1 MSQPNI
7 RGRTPQNST
16 TSGSTTLRHPGPY
29 LARIVSHLDKKYGG
43 GLEVEL
49 LKSASAGN
57 NYENSTQTATV
68 KYASPFYGVTPLQ
81 NNDTNDAYSST
92 QQSYGFWAVPPDVG
106 SKVLVMFV
114 EGDISQGYWFACVQ
128 DDYMNFMV
136 PEPRVSTTLTT
147 PGTPTGLTGKKLPV
161 GEYNKFLANP
171 NNNYPTSQPK
181 PHNDTFVERLL
192 EQGLIDDDIR
202 GVTSTSARREAPS
215 NVYGMSTPGPLD
227 KREGSPRRQRG
238 ASESK
243 ATVFSSRL
251 GGHSIVMDD
260 GDETI
265 LRNGPADSTPKE
277 YTSIGGTTPTGDVTS
292 PANELFRIRTRTGHQ
307 ILLHNTEDLIYIS
320 NARGTTWIELTSNGK
335 IDIFAQDSVSV
346 HTQQD
351 LNLSA
356 DRDINFS
363 ATENINMSAGK
374 DLRINSGN
382 KFNITTGDRI
392 AVDSGSSISLRAATF
407 MAAQA
412 TSSMSLTSGSDSF
425 SLISGSD
432 ITMQAASDIGLL
444 SAASIKA
451 AAKANINLKA
461 AVGLNVTS
469 TGGDLNISSSN
480 NLYMEAASSVHTLG
494 KGVFTQASVNMHTKA
509 TGIFVEASGTLSMKS
524 TTASLDGST
533 SVNINSGTSLA
544 ALGADNAVQASDP
557 AEPSPELPVAAD
569 VALIPSRMPQHEPW
583 LQHENLNP
591 VSYTPDLTRAGTQSI
606 DTFTQYIP
614 DTYLARPGAST
625 SGTTASSLEYAD
637 GNFPSNGQGTD
648 EEIGTG
654 TLPVGENVKIAHQY
668 FINKG
673 LTPEQSAGIVGNLM
687 AESSTSINPQSYNS
701 SGGGAGARGIAQWRN
716 PRIKPFEDKYGKPI
730 LEGTLQEQLDYIWSE
745 ITGGQRTKPWYP
757 LENIKKTTTP
767 TQAAGVWQELFEGCP
782 DASANRAAYAADVM
796 RLYKA
801 NYSTESSNQVT
812 NVVTDVNGNPVEF
825 EFKKYDETGALT
837 MLVDERQMREAATRK
852 LPISRQLKESL
863 NVAAHAAGV
872 TQVVVISGGQGK
884 AGSGLPRTGSFRH
897 DVPTLNARSG
907 GMAADFDLYVN
918 GKVLNGNNTQDREI
932 MARFIAHAVSQGI
945 RGIGWDSGTNGG
957 SRYYMGPQRLHM
969 DPYGASATNRALCV
983 WGYNHGSATAVP
995 WVVDAARKGLPK

>member
-1 MSQPNI
+1 MPQNNI
-7 RGRTPQNST
+7 RGRASQTST
-16 TSGSTTLRHPGPY
+16 TSINTTLRHPGPY
-29 LARIVSHLDKKYGG
+29 LARIVSHLDKKFGG

-57 NYENSTQTATV
+57 NYDNNTQTVTV

-128 DDYMNFMV
+128 DDYMNFMI

-147 PGTPTGLTGKKLPV
+147 SSTPSGLVGKKLPV

-181 PHNDTFVERLL
+181 PHNDTFVEKLL
-192 EQGLIDDDIR
+192 EQGLVDDDIR

-227 KREGSPRRQRG
+227 KRDGAPKHQRG
-238 ASESK
+238 ATESK

-251 GGHSIVMDD
+251 GGHSIIMDD

-277 YTSIGGTTPTGDVTS
+277 YTAIGGKTPTGDVTS

-320 NARGTTWIELTSNGK
+320 NARGTTWVELTSNGK

-351 LNLSA
+351 LNFSA
-356 DRDINFS
+356 DRDINLS

-374 DLRINSGN
+374 DIRINSGN
-382 KFNITTGDRI
+382 KFNISTGDRI
-392 AVDSGSSISLRAATF
+392 AIDSGSSISLRAATF
-407 MAAQA
+407 MAGQA

-444 SAASIKA
+444 SATSIKA
-451 AAKANINLKA
+451 GAKAGIHLKSA
-461 AVGLNVTS
+461 TGASLTS
-469 TGGDLNISSSN
+469 TGGDVNIKSSH
-480 NLYMEAASSVHTLG
+480 NLYMEATASVHTYG
-494 KGVFTQASVNMHTKA
+494 TKISSQASGGIHTKSA
-509 TGIFVEASGTLSMKS
+509 SIFVEASGNLSMKA

-533 SVNINSGTSLA
+533 SVNINSGTASS
-544 ALGADNAVQASDP
+544 ALDADHAIQASDP
-557 AEPSPELPVAAD
+557 TEPSPELPVAAD

-591 VSYTPDLTRAGTQSI
+591 ASYTPDLTRAGSQSI

-614 DTYLARPGAST
+614 DTYLARPGAT
-625 SGTTASSLEYAD
+625 TAGTTASSLEYAD
-637 GNFPSNGQGTD
+637 GNFPSNGTGTD
-648 EEIGTG
+648 EDAGTG
-654 TLPVGENVKIAHQY
+654 TLPTGENVKIAHQY

-673 LTPEQSAGIVGNLM
+673 LTPEQSAGIVGNLL
-687 AESSTSINPQSYNS
+687 AESNINPAAYNS
-701 SGGGAGARGIAQWRN
+701 AGGGQGARGIAQWRN
-716 PRIKPFEDKYGKPI
+716 PRIKPFEDKYGPI
-730 LEGTLQEQLDYIWSE
+730 LQGTLQQQLDYIWSE
-745 ITGGQRTKPWYP
+745 ITGGQRTKPWNP
-757 LENIKKTTTP
+757 LENIKATTTA
-767 TQAAGVWQELFEGCP
+767 TQAAAVWQDKFEGCG
-782 DASANRAAYAADVM
+782 DASAKRAAYAVDVM

-801 NYSTESSNQVT
+801 NYSTEESNQVT
-812 NVVTDVNGNPVEF
+812 NVVSDVNGNPVDF
-825 EFKKYDETGALT
+825 EFKKYDDTGALT
-837 MLVDERQMREAATRK
+837 MIVDEQQSTLAAIRK

-863 NVAAHAAGV
+863 NVAAHAVGV
-872 TQVVVISGGQGK
+872 TKVIVVSGGQPK
-884 AGSGLPRTGSFRH
+884 EGSGLPRKGSFRH
-897 DVPTLNARSG
+897 DVPTMNARSG

-918 GKVLNGNNTQDREI
+918 GKVLNGNNAQDREI
-932 MARFIAHAVSQGI
+932 MARFIAQAVSQGV

-957 SRYYMGPQRLHM
+957 SRYYMGPQRIHM